1 MIGVSSFHGVF
12 QMGTQPIPDSN
23 AKPAPVLSD
32 TPRIGPIMWVLLAG
46 FLLPPT
52 LVTWLGNQMG
62 GIPHQ
67 TLWVVLLCLPGV
79 LMLLS
84 LPRTYKLTP
93 DKLIIAGLFYK
104 LRIPLDSIVAVR
116 PVGTARALMNPG
128 SIFCS
133 DPSRAIL
140 IERRGHFL
148 LFISPSKPE
157 AFLAALA
164 PAEPDQDPEP

>member
-1 MIGVSSFHGVF
+1 
-12 QMGTQPIPDSN
+12 MGTQAIPDSN
-23 AKPAPVLSD
+23 PKITPVLVD
-32 TPRIGPIMWVLLAG
+32 TPRIGPIMWVLLAC
-46 FLLPPT
+46 FLLPPA
-52 LVTWLGNQMG
+52 LVTWVGNQMG

-84 LPRTYKLTP
+84 LPRYYKLTP

-104 LRIPLDSIVAVR
+104 LRIPLDSIVTVR
-116 PVGTARALMNPG
+116 PVSTARALMHPG

-133 DPSRAIL
+133 DPGRAIL
-140 IERRGHFL
+140 IERKGHFS

-157 AFLAALA
+157 AFLASLA
-164 PAEPDQDPEP
+164 PAEPDRDPEP